1 LSRGKGKV
9 LAAKSESAAKPTGK
23 RVAVVCDWTKCSRGI
38 FWPEI
43 LREIDPT
50 LRVDKYPLA
59 QRVDPGN
66 PVGAEDGFFISEY
79 DIVIVNWDAANG
91 DPDFGADFAQRWF
104 DHSRRAILMWVEK
117 GNLLIVEGQARLH
130 APCEAA
136 YDALL
141 GPSELLVSRPAHE
154 LALQMDLERRMGR
167 LCRVPRR
174 AQRSRFFRDL
184 ATLETQ
190 RARKHFELFPG
201 PAGLAVTA
209 DIEERWTTL
218 YRGWFRWNPLRRT
231 TFAWVPVAKAVRR
244 GVDPP
249 TLLAARVGKEG
260 AIFVSTMFL
269 ASTEQTRLVKALI
282 ATHGQGS
289 DLPTRPRP
297 FKVLGD
303 SAVQLS
309 AAVGAGALAGGAG
322 SSVVVDSGVLKVL
335 FALAGAAV
343 VALLIRAPRAYRWL
357 KHEILS
363 L

>member
-1 LSRGKGKV
+1 M
-9 LAAKSESAAKPTGK
+9 AARSESAAQPTGK
-23 RVAVVCDWTKCSRGI
+23 RVAVVCDWKRCYRGS

-43 LREIDPT
+43 LHEIDPD
-50 LRVDKYPLA
+50 LRVTEYPLA
-59 QRVDPGN
+59 QRVAPGE
-66 PVGAEDGFFISEY
+66 PAGAEDGFFISNY

-104 DHSRRAILMWVEK
+104 DHSRRAIHMWLEK
-117 GNLLIVEGQARLH
+117 GNLLIIEGQARLH

-167 LCRVPRR
+167 RCRVPRR
-174 AQRSRFFRDL
+174 AQRSRLFRDL
-184 ATLETQ
+184 ATLESAGERQ
-190 RARKHFELFPG
+190 HSELFPG
-201 PAGLAVTA
+201 LAARAVTG
-209 DIEERWTTL
+209 DIAERWTTL

-231 TFAWVPVAKAVRR
+231 TFPWIPIAKAVRR

-260 AIFVSTMFL
+260 AIFASTMFL
-269 ASTEQTRLVKALI
+269 ASTRQTRLVKALL
-282 ATHGQGS
+282 ATHGHGS

-297 FKVLGD
+297 FKLLGD

-309 AAVGAGALAGGAG
+309 AAVGAGAVAGGAG
-322 SSVVVDSGVLKVL
+322 SSTFVDSGVLKVL